1 MKKKFLSISVALI
14 CVFCSVLLAE
24 AHPQQRDECIDEE
37 YSFSDFYEKFVSL
50 PQFQEKRVSIPLLL
64 FRYDENSSSYTVE
77 TINEWQYID
86 LSMFPYNG
94 KVKKTIISSTVYIIS
109 YEIIDTAICYKLIF
123 RKVNGKWMLT
133 DYIDESM

>member
-1 MKKKFLSISVALI
+1 MRKKLLSIFVALI
-14 CVFCSVLLAE
+14 CFFCSVLLAE
-24 AHPQQRDECIDEE
+24 AHPQQSVECIDEE

-50 PQFQEKRVSIPLLL
+50 PHFQEKRVSIPLIF
-64 FRYDENSSSYTVE
+64 FRYDENSSSYTIE

-86 LSMFPYNG
+86 LAMFPYNG
-94 KVKKTIISSTVYIIS
+94 KVKKTLISSTVYIIS

-123 RKVNGKWMLT
+123 RKINGKWMLT